1 MQYVTLCCAYVTI
14 LCKVFSMSDFKTLQ
28 KSYHCWRSFSFSCLF
43 RYSCICKFVP
53 KTQGFVTL
61 ELRQI
66 TVLGIKYSL
75 FIIRLESFPLD
86 WTFLVVFFLYY
97 VRFLVYTISE
107 TLHDVEL
114 STHSQIGE
122 MSAFPYEELSS
133 AHLLMPV
140 ARIFFS

>member
-1 MQYVTLCCAYVTI
+1 MQYVTLCCAYVAI

-28 KSYHCWRSFSFSCLF
+28 KSYHCWQSFSFSCLF

-75 FIIRLESFPLD
+75 FIVRLESFPLD
-86 WTFLVVFFLYY
+86 WTFLVVFFCTMLDSWSILYQK
-97 VRFLVYTISE
+97 LYT
-107 TLHDVEL
+107 
-114 STHSQIGE
+114 
-122 MSAFPYEELSS
+122 MWNSAFIPKLGKCQHFHTKNWVQHIYSCQ
-133 AHLLMPV
+133 
-140 ARIFFS
+140 